1 MYNFTHV
8 IWDWNGTLLDDAYLS
23 FEVFRKMIIEREL
36 PECSFD
42 RFQRIYGHP
51 IIQLYEK
58 AGFDF
63 AVESFDTVAR
73 QWHNGYESRTCE
85 LALHRDSVAIL
96 DEFAERGI
104 TQSVLSA
111 LPHDILLR
119 SLQQHGLDGYFAH
132 VLGLD
137 DLSAH
142 SKVDNGRLLLQ
153 TLSID
158 PADVILIGDSSH
170 DAETA
175 SALGIDCLLVSRGLE
190 HRDRLLQLGLPVF
203 DNFESLLD
211 CLKALR

>member
-8 IWDWNGTLLDDAYLS
+8 IWDWNGTLLDDAYMS
-23 FEVFRKMIIEREL
+23 FQVFREMITERKL

-51 IIQLYEK
+51 IIHMYEK

-63 AVESFDTVAR
+63 AVESFDLVAQ
-73 QWHNGYESRTCE
+73 QWHDGYESRTCE
-85 LALHRDSVAIL
+85 IALHSDTITIL
-96 DEFAERGI
+96 DEFAGTGI
-104 TQSVLSA
+104 TQAVLSA

-119 SLQQHGLDGYFAH
+119 SLQHHGLDIYFAH

-153 TLSID
+153 TLGID

-190 HRDRLLQLGLPVF
+190 HRDRLFQLGLPVF
-203 DNFESLLD
+203 DDFESLLS
-211 CLKALR
+211 CLRPQR